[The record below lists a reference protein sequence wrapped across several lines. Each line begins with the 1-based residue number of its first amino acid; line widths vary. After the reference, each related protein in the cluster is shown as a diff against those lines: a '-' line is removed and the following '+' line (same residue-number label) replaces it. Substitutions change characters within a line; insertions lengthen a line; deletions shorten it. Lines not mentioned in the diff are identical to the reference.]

1 MQTSA
6 WNFNVFIFIYSNVR
20 FMVLHVYFYYC
31 CNMSAKITALL
42 SKSLMNIECWDENN
56 FHDLSWHEAHE
67 RGKFV
72 LSMLCLTL
80 GVSVSASHAL
90 TIQFSAL
97 HGDDFIKIS
106 LAIKSKKFQGPRD
119 QATFYDSQIKFKC
132 VTNAITRDF
141 WLHVQLSL
149 FRLYFILK
157 FFW

>member
-1 MQTSA
+1 MQKKREK
-6 WNFNVFIFIYSNVR
+6 FLEKRRLII
-20 FMVLHVYFYYC
+20 YFYYC

-106 LAIKSKKFQGPRD
+106 LAIKSKSSKALAIRPYFTTLKSNSSVWPMR
-119 QATFYDSQIKFKC
+119 SQEISDY
-132 VTNAITRDF
+132 TYS
-141 WLHVQLSL
+141 WLSL